1 MAGWQ
6 LDTNRADAPCL
17 AAIDRPP
24 CTRACPAGIDVK
36 RYVTLI
42 ADGRFEEAAAVIRR
56 ANPLASVC
64 GYLCSRPCELECT
77 RNAETG
83 RPVPIRALKRFVCQ
97 FSEDQG
103 LAPES
108 PEVTPRPER
117 VAVIGAG
124 PAGLTAAR
132 DLSLAGFKVTM
143 LEARPSPGGLLACEV
158 PESRLPRDVL
168 NQDIAAVEA
177 CGVEIRCNTPVE
189 GETAVPNLL
198 KEYDAVLLAT
208 GAGKGLKTGLHGE
221 SGLKGVTD
229 AMTLLRNADEGRPLP
244 KARIALVTGSAP
256 MAVAVA
262 HMLARADLARV
273 YLVFPGD
280 RAHVAADP
288 QEVESAIRDGV
299 TLLAQRLPV
308 KVLGQNGWFS
318 GLKCVGANT
327 RPRPHALGT
336 PPWTTGAAEEELDGD
351 LLVAGMEREPHW
363 DQLSLPD
370 EVEVTA
376 FNTVKVASDTL
387 KTDVEGLFAAGEAAT
402 GPRGVVEAV
411 ASGRRAA
418 RAIAH
423 WLNHKQTAPDSDHE
437 NSQSTEHRGYR
448 VQLPHENPGRAGDA
462 QISPTPLAHHPADLA
477 ASVLEHEAQD
487 AARTCLRCGPC
498 ATCSSCSVHCP
509 VGLALAAEG
518 SLLRVAREEAL
529 QPQDLAAELLVAEVD
544 PLRCRGCGRC
554 EQACPYSAARVQF
567 GRMRS
572 VSEINQAFCRGCGHC
587 AAQCPTQAIAYPCLD
602 GGTGDRD
609 GTGSRIG
616 GPE

>member
-1 MAGWQ
+1 MEGWH
-6 LDTNRADAPCL
+6 LPTDRADAPRL
-17 AAIDRPP
+17 SAIGQPP

-42 ADGRFEEAAAVIRR
+42 ADGRFEEAAAVIRE

-108 PEVTPRPER
+108 PEVTMRPER
-117 VAVIGAG
+117 VAVVGAG

-132 DLSLAGFKVTM
+132 DLSLLGFKVTV

-168 NQDIAAVEA
+168 NQDIAAIEA
-177 CGVEIRCNTPVE
+177 CGVEIRCNTPIK
-189 GETAVPNLL
+189 GEAAVPNLL
-198 KEYDAVLLAT
+198 KEFDAVLLAT
-208 GAGKGLKTGLHGE
+208 GAGKGLATGLEGE
-221 SGLKGVTD
+221 GGLKGVTD
-229 AMTLLRNADEGRPLP
+229 AMTVLRKADEGRPPP
-244 KARIALVTGSAP
+244 KARIALVTGSSP
-256 MAVAVA
+256 MAVAAA

-280 RAHVAADP
+280 RAHMAADP
-288 QEVESAIRDGV
+288 QEVEGAVRDGV
-299 TLLAQRLPV
+299 TLLDQRRPV

-318 GLKCVGANT
+318 GLNCVAANT
-327 RPRPHALGT
+327 RPRPYALGT
-336 PPWTTGAAEEELDGD
+336 PPWTTGATEEELDGD
-351 LLVAGMEREPHW
+351 LLVAGMDREPDW
-363 DQLSLPD
+363 DQLTLPD
-370 EVEVTA
+370 EVEVTP
-376 FNTVKVASDTL
+376 FNTVKVETKTL
-387 KTDVEGLFAAGEAAT
+387 KTAVEGLFAAGEAAT

-423 WLNHKQTAPDSDHE
+423 WLDPKRSKARSPETADPG
-437 NSQSTEHRGYR
+437 SQPTPEHRGYR
-448 VQLPHENPGRAGDA
+448 VQLPHENPGRAGDP
-462 QISPTPLAHHPADLA
+462 QIRPAHLAHDPAVLA

-487 AARTCLRCGPC
+487 AARDCLRCGPC
-498 ATCSSCSVHCP
+498 ATCSSCSIHCP
-509 VGLALAAEG
+509 DGLTVAG
-518 SLLRVAREEAL
+518 DGTLLRVAREEAL
-529 QPQDLAAELLVAEVD
+529 QPQDLAAELLVAQVD

-567 GRMRS
+567 GRTRS

-602 GGTGDRD
+602 GGTG
-609 GTGSRIG
+609 GA
-616 GPE
+616 E